1 MDIQQVREN
10 LELLPDAIYTAE
22 VEYVKAKARLDYMQD
37 MKKHLL
43 AAYMEQEEGSN
54 PERER
59 KALSSTKYRIHLE
72 GIMEASVIAGQKG
85 AEHNKLKNQ
94 FDAARSLNKN
104 VV

>member
-22 VEYVKAKARLDYMQD
+22 VEFVKAKGQLDFMQE

-43 AAYMEQEEGSN
+43 ATLKTQETGSN
-54 PERER
+54 ADRET
-59 KALSSTKYRIHLE
+59 KAMASQEYYNHLK
-72 GIMEASVIAGQKG
+72 GLKEAVVIAGVLA

-94 FDAARSLNKN
+94 FEAARSLNKN
-104 VV
+104 IV